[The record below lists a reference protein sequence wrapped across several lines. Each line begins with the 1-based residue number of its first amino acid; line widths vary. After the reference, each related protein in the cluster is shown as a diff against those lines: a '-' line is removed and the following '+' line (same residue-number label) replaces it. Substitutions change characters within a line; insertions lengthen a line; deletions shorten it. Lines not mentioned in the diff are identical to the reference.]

1 MDRECL
7 ISYII
12 LHNST
17 HDKKQLEGLSTE
29 SLVMIKVQIELE
41 LMNKS

>member
-1 MDRECL
+1 MDREYL
-7 ISYII
+7 ISFII
-12 LHNST
+12 VHNST

-29 SLVMIKVQIELE
+29 YLVMIKVQLELE